1 MTRTELINRISDGII
16 HQEGLL
22 LTPVEAAKM
31 NLVWPCIAQIY
42 CNVGNIRD
50 WKDKNNK
57 AYPKSKGYVN
67 FLSWAG
73 GDARVALAESYRVL
87 KVQIGYYIDG
97 KLHGGKSPTLL
108 EMFKVY
114 APSADNNL
122 PMEYA
127 KNVSNFVGTSVNV
140 RLNSLITA

>member
-1 MTRTELINRISDGII
+1 MTRLELINRISDGII

-22 LTPVEAAKM
+22 LTPMEALQM
-31 NLVWPCIAQIY
+31 HLPWPCIAQIY

-57 AYPKSKGYVN
+57 SYPKSLGYVN

-73 GDARVALAESYRVL
+73 GDPKKALLESYRVL
-87 KVQIGYYIDG
+87 KVQVGYYIDG

-108 EMFKVY
+108 EMFEKY
-114 APSADNNL
+114 APSVDNNL
-122 PMEYA
+122 PIEYA
-127 KNVSNFVGTSVNV
+127 KNVAKFVGSPVNV
-140 RLNSLITA
+140 QLSSLITA